1 MRFGGAT
8 KWALAAL
15 LLVAL
20 VPLFGERYYID
31 LTTQILI
38 YALFAMSLN
47 ILVGYCGNLS
57 FGHAAFF
64 AIGGYSCVILITTHE
79 LPLAVSLGLSVVISA
94 AAAAAI
100 GYVCVRLAAMHFAML
115 TLAFSMLVWSVAIK
129 WTPVTGGDDGFV
141 GATIPALIS
150 TPVSFFYFALL
161 IFAGGLILLRVICT
175 STFGRAMIAIRENE
189 TRATFM
195 GIHVRK
201 VRLQAFTIA
210 GAFAGLAGALLGLY
224 NRGMYPESAFW
235 TESGQVLIMV
245 LLGGMHSFI
254 GPVLGAA
261 ALYILETVINQYTEY
276 WQIVLG
282 VILLGVVLIA
292 PDGLAGLLSG
302 LKRRKVGSESGVE
315 HK

>member
-1 MRFGGAT
+1 MRPRGGVQWTLFG
-8 KWALAAL
+8 LF
-15 LLVAL
+15 LVAL
-20 VPLFGERYYID
+20 VPVVGERYYVD

-38 YALFAMSLN
+38 YALFALSLN

-64 AIGGYSCVILITTHE
+64 AIGGYACVILTTTYE
-79 LPLAVSLGLSVVISA
+79 VTLIISLGLSVLISA
-94 AAAAAI
+94 VAAAAI

-115 TLAFSMLVWSVAIK
+115 TLAFSMLVWSIAIK

-141 GATIPALIS
+141 GATLPDLIS
-150 TPVSFFYFALL
+150 NPVSFFYFALL
-161 IFAGGLILLRVICT
+161 IFSTGLILLRVICT

-195 GIHVRK
+195 GMDVRK
-201 VRLQAFTIA
+201 IRLQAFTIA

-261 ALYILETVINQYTEY
+261 ALYILETMINQYTEY

-302 LKRRKVGSESGVE
+302 FRKRKDDSVTGVDSE
-315 HK
+315 

>member
-8 KWALAAL
+8 KWALAGL
-15 LLVAL
+15 LLVAM
-20 VPLFGERYYID
+20 VPLLGERYYLD
-31 LTTQILI
+31 LTNQILI
-38 YALFAMSLN
+38 YALFALSLN

-64 AIGGYSCVILITTHE
+64 AIGGYSCVILTTTYGIPLTISLVLSIVIT
-79 LPLAVSLGLSVVISA
+79 A
-94 AAAAAI
+94 AAATAI

-141 GATIPALIS
+141 GAAIPALIS

-161 IFAGGLILLRVICT
+161 VFSVALILLRVICT

-195 GIHVRK
+195 GIDVRK
-201 VRLQAFTIA
+201 VRLQAFVIA
-210 GAFAGLAGALLGLY
+210 GSFAGLAGALLGLY

-292 PDGLAGLLSG
+292 PQGLAGLISG
-302 LKRRKVGSESGVE
+302 FKRRKSRSGTGVE
-315 HK
+315 PE